1 MAWFAATNGV
11 VVGVGEE
18 PEIEG
23 LKRRCGAGRG
33 CGLAISRR
41 PSPGTIISYFRFLDA
56 ETS

>member
-23 LKRRCGAGRG
+23 LKIRWGAGSG
-33 CGLAISRR
+33 FGLAISRR
-41 PSPGTIISYFRFLDA
+41 PSPGAFISYFRFLDA